1 MKALRGIGFKVNAG
15 NVQRAFTMAALAAT
29 FVAVSAA
36 SSITYNSTPVSFTQ
50 NTDYTTS
57 FTLPLFNIAGQT
69 LTGVTIS
76 FTGSLST
83 TELQLQNQA
92 GTTLANGIETFTYVS
107 SEDLFATS
115 DSADPGLNLSSLGT
129 NFTILNSGSIT
140 LGGGGTTTAVNCSPI
155 NVPSTACNTVNYAG
169 LGSISDGPTTT
180 SISDSA
186 LADYLGAG
194 TFTLGAKTFGLESFN
209 GGGNNIAVNQTTSA
223 TETPTVT
230 YTYQV
235 SGAPEPTTLVLFG
248 SALIGLGCFRKRIRK
263 S

>member
-1 MKALRGIGFKVNAG
+1 MNIG
-15 NVQRAFTMAALAAT
+15 NVRRAFTMAALAAT

-36 SSITYNSTPVSFTQ
+36 STITYTSTPLSFTQ

-57 FTLPLFNIAGQT
+57 FSLPLFNIAGQT

-76 FTGSLST
+76 FTGSLT
-83 TELQLQNQA
+83 TTTLQLQNQA

-107 SEDLFATS
+107 SEDLYATS
-115 DSADPGLNLSSLGT
+115 DSVDPGLNLGGLGT

-140 LGGGGTTTAVNCSPI
+140 LGGGGTTTPVTCSPI
-155 NVPSTACNTVNYAG
+155 NAPSTACNTVNFAG
-169 LGSISDGPTTT
+169 LASISDGPATT
-180 SISDSA
+180 SVSDSA

-194 TFTLGAKTFGLESFN
+194 TFTLGAKTFGLESFS

-223 TETPTVT
+223 TEAATVT
-230 YTYQV
+230 YTYQPT
-235 SGAPEPTTLVLFG
+235 STTPEPATMLLFG
-248 SALIGLGCFRKRIRK
+248 SALVGLGCIRKRIRK

>member
-1 MKALRGIGFKVNAG
+1 
-15 NVQRAFTMAALAAT
+15 MAALAAT

-36 SSITYNSTPVSFTQ
+36 STITYTSTPLSFTQ

-57 FTLPLFNIAGQT
+57 FSLPLFNIAGQT

-76 FTGSLST
+76 FTGSLT
-83 TELQLQNQA
+83 TTTLQLQNQA

-107 SEDLFATS
+107 SEDLYATS
-115 DSADPGLNLSSLGT
+115 DSVDPGLNLGGLGT

-140 LGGGGTTTAVNCSPI
+140 LGGGGTTTPVTCSPI
-155 NVPSTACNTVNYAG
+155 NAPSTACNTVNFAG
-169 LGSISDGPTTT
+169 LASISDGPATT
-180 SISDSA
+180 SVSDSA

-194 TFTLGAKTFGLESFN
+194 TFTLGAKTFGLESFS

-223 TETPTVT
+223 TEAATVT
-230 YTYQV
+230 YTYQPT
-235 SGAPEPTTLVLFG
+235 STTPEPATMLLFG
-248 SALIGLGCFRKRIRK
+248 SALVGLGCIRKRIRK